1 MKNLIYI
8 LILLSFTSCKTK
20 KINTIN
26 PTGTYELGNFNPDSE
41 KETTG
46 YFGLIQVKRFAK
58 NKIVMTFM
66 INKGAPSFNSGSFVD
81 TLEYKSD
88 RAIYKK
94 AEYDPSCEIT
104 FDFSAKGVTVKEKT
118 DDYNSGC
125 GFGHAVVANG
135 FYRKTSFKEP
145 ILREPLTDELIE
157 K

>member
-8 LILLSFTSCKTK
+8 LTLLSFTSCKTN
-20 KINTIN
+20 KIKTMN
-26 PTGTYELGNFNPDSE
+26 PTGTYELGNFNPDLE

-88 RAIYKK
+88 RAIYKNT
-94 AEYDPSCEIT
+94 EFDPSCEIT
-104 FDFSAKGVTVKEKT
+104 FDFSVNGVTVKEKT

-135 FYRKTSFKEP
+135 FFQKTSYKKP
-145 ILREPLTDELIE
+145 ILREPITDEPIE